1 MLHTFKPI
9 YLIEVHR
16 RLRPCFHKTLRRLP
30 RSLERPSNLQIF
42 LQTWK
47 GLRRNHH
54 PRRQQRQQRALLLHL
69 RMPQEN
75 EKERQ
80 QVSDGWETSGGG
92 AVRVET
98 DRKKKKRKISL
109 TATKRKFS
117 QQADSGIHANHTK
130 HDLFIFGQ
138 VLSVKRN
145 LV

>member
-54 PRRQQRQQRALLLHL
+54 PRRQQRQQRVLLLHL

-75 EKERQ
+75 EKRTTTCQ
-80 QVSDGWETSGGG
+80 RRVGNIRGGRSSGWKPTG
-92 AVRVET
+92 
-98 DRKKKKRKISL
+98 KKRKISL
-109 TATKRKFS
+109 TATERKFS

-145 LV
+145 LD

>member
-1 MLHTFKPI
+1 
-9 YLIEVHR
+9 
-16 RLRPCFHKTLRRLP
+16 
-30 RSLERPSNLQIF
+30 
-42 LQTWK
+42 
-47 GLRRNHH
+47 
-54 PRRQQRQQRALLLHL
+54 
-69 RMPQEN
+69 MPQEN

-92 AVRVET
+92 GGSGWKPTGR
-98 DRKKKKRKISL
+98 KKRKISL

>member
-80 QVSDGWETSGGG
+80 QVSDGWETWGGG
-92 AVRVET
+92 GGSGWKPT
-98 DRKKKKRKISL
+98 GRKKKENFHLLPPNASL
-109 TATKRKFS
+109 ASRPTAAYMPIIPSTTCSSLGKYC
-117 QQADSGIHANHTK
+117 
-130 HDLFIFGQ
+130 L
-138 VLSVKRN
+138 
-145 LV
+145 